1 MVISGLGIV
10 SGFGA
15 GIEPLWSALM
25 EGRSCLKPITAFDP
39 SAFPSR
45 LGGPLDP
52 SITARDYVPK
62 HYRKATKVMARDSE
76 LAVIAAQLAVQDAD
90 ILTRANI
97 PEGTD
102 ATPTIPSRRTG
113 CQIGAGLIAA
123 ETDELALA
131 MATARDPHGTFDLK
145 RWGTIS
151 PPGDGAN
158 ADGSGG
164 GGGGGGMNN
173 LTPLWMLKYLPN
185 MLACHVTIVHGCE
198 GPSNTHTCSEA
209 SSLLCLGESL
219 RVIQRGDADLCF
231 SGGAE
236 APLNLMR
243 FMRMELSGRLAP
255 TGNQTDASTI
265 VRPFDPV
272 GTGTLIADGGG
283 ILLLEAEESVKARG
297 GKVYARVAGFGAG
310 HSPALWAARKH
321 GQSLLWI
328 DSASDEGLVYAI
340 QAALADA
347 RLTPGDIDLVVPLAA
362 GIPAVDCRELGALRA
377 VFGSKFGS
385 LAYLPLTPFVGC
397 SLAGHGTIQAACA
410 ALATSRQLP
419 SITRRLD
426 RSAPIEPLPLSGAS
440 RTTLVT
446 CSSLAG
452 HSAALVLQA
461 P

>member
-15 GIEPLWSALM
+15 GFEPLWAALL

-45 LGGPLDP
+45 LGGQLDATI
-52 SITARDYVPK
+52 SARDYVPK

-76 LAVIAAQLAVQDAD
+76 LAVIAAQLAVQDAG

-97 PEGTD
+97 AEGGGAD
-102 ATPTIPSRRTG
+102 AVPTIPARRTG

-131 MATARDPHGTFDLK
+131 MATARDPRGTFDLK
-145 RWGTIS
+145 RWGTIGHAEETS
-151 PPGDGAN
+151 TGEGV
-158 ADGSGG
+158 GVGV
-164 GGGGGGMNN
+164 GGMNN

-255 TGNQTDASTI
+255 TGDQTDGCAF
-265 VRPFDPV
+265 VRPFEPN
-272 GTGTLIADGGG
+272 GTGTLLADGGG
-283 ILLLEAEESVKARG
+283 ILLLEAEDSVRARG
-297 GKVYARVAGFGAG
+297 GKVYAKVAGFGAG
-310 HSPALWAARKH
+310 HAPALWAARKH
-321 GQSLLWI
+321 GRPLSWR
-328 DSASDEGLVYAI
+328 DSASDEGLIYAI

-362 GIPAVDCRELGALRA
+362 GIPAVDAQELGALRA
-377 VFGSKFGS
+377 VFGAKLGS
-385 LAYLPLTPFVGC
+385 MAYLPLTPFVGC
-397 SLAGHGTIQAACA
+397 SLAGHGSIQAACA
-410 ALATSRQLP
+410 ALATGRQLP
-419 SITRRLD
+419 SITRRFD
-426 RSAPIEPLPLSGAS
+426 RSAAGGPLPLSGPS

-452 HSAALVLQA
+452 HSAALVLST